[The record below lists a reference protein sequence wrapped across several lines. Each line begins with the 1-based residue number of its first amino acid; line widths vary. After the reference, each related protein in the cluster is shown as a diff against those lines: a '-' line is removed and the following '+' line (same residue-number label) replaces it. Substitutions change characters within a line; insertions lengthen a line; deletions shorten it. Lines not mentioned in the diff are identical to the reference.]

1 MQRMCSAALVPEA
14 GGGSPTKVLV
24 GGEDKLVVVD
34 LETGQIAGGSKDFNG
49 YEYPILMR
57 SLPEQPNVVALQMRS
72 GKVQV
77 KSPISPLFYYYFFF
91 LRLP

>member
-1 MQRMCSAALVPEA
+1 MQRMCSAALFPEA
-14 GGGSPTKVLV
+14 GGGSPSKVLA
-24 GGEDKLVVVD
+24 GGEDKIVVVD

-57 SLPEQPNVVALQMRS
+57 ALPEQPNVVALQMRS

-77 KSPISPLFYYYFFF
+77 KKTPFPQFFF
-91 LRLP
+91 VLT